1 MVVEKLFINAL
12 VDVEFIVL
20 TTVVIVLK
28 FALAVS
34 YSTDVSSDVV
44 VDLFMDAVTDIIRG
58 FLINIGVVGM
68 LEDVNVNMFVSA
80 MIAFKFA
87 MLDPLE
93 GFRC

>member
-1 MVVEKLFINAL
+1 MI
-12 VDVEFIVL
+12 I
-20 TTVVIVLK
+20 
-28 FALAVS
+28 
-34 YSTDVSSDVV
+34 VSSVA

-58 FLINIGVVGM
+58 FLVNIGVVGM
-68 LEDVNVNMFVSA
+68 LVDVKVNMFVSA